1 MGWAMNDPRP
11 TPAWRRY
18 LRFWGSDPRR
28 DLDDELR
35 FHLAARYDE
44 YVAAGMSPNEARAE
58 VARRFGDVE
67 NVRRSCADIDSQ
79 FAGESTM
86 RDLVHGAA
94 ADLRYALR
102 QLRRNTALSVAAIV
116 CLALGIGANT
126 AIFSVVDAVLFR
138 PLPFPQ
144 ADRLVLIGE
153 GLPQF
158 SGDNFGVISA
168 PEFADFRRLD
178 GRSFSQSAIY
188 ESASSNLS
196 GGAAEPERV
205 TALRASPQLFDVL
218 GAAPA
223 RGRGFVAADSAE
235 GTPNVVVL
243 SDALWRRRFGA
254 DPGVIG
260 RAVNVD
266 GRPST
271 VVGVMSPSFHFPLP
285 GVGGEPAELIL
296 PYKYTPALE
305 QMRGNSYYT
314 FFIARLAPDVTLES
328 ARRASLELASSLPRL
343 HPDFYGSKFR
353 IVADAFPLRDRAV
366 RDVRGALLVLLAAV
380 GLVLLI
386 ACINVSSLLLARASA
401 RRREIS
407 VRQALGASLGRL
419 VRQFMAEGLV
429 LVMIGGTL
437 GVALAVAGSH
447 LIAAHAPQHLLA
459 GFQPAVDL
467 RVLGVTAGV
476 AIVTAIAFS
485 LVPAIGQWRA
495 RGLAGALHD
504 EGRGGTSGVDRQRGR
519 RVLVVT
525 QIAFALVLAALAGLM
540 VRSLANARRTNP
552 GFDSEHAITF
562 AAGLA
567 EARYPTA
574 ESVVQ
579 LEQRL
584 IDELRRVPGVKTASA
599 TSNLPMGT
607 PSRIA
612 FAVEGASEPKVPIA
626 TSELVYDG
634 YFDAMGIRLRDGR
647 PFSTGDVRGTLPVV
661 VVNET
666 LARRYFGSRSAIGR
680 RLKWGSPG
688 SPNPWL
694 TIVGVAADV
703 KHDGLD
709 HDVLPA
715 VYFPARQQ
723 DSNAVRQMLRGAS
736 YVVRTNG
743 APAALMAEVQ
753 RAVRRVDPELPIVG
767 LRTLADV
774 IGVSVADRLFNTVL
788 LAAFALLALALA
800 SVGVYG
806 LITYSVVQR
815 TREMGVRLAI
825 GATPLDVLRLVV
837 GQGTRLATVGVAL
850 GLAGAFGASR
860 LARAML
866 FEVSPLD
873 PVTFAASAVLLLAVA
888 ALASLVPALR
898 ASRID
903 PQEAI
908 RAE

>member
-1 MGWAMNDPRP
+1 MGLPMIEPRR

-44 YVAAGMSPNEARAE
+44 YVAAGMSPNEARAAVE
-58 VARRFGDVE
+58 RRFGDVE

-79 FAGESTM
+79 FARERSM
-86 RDLVHGAA
+86 LDLWHGAV

-102 QLRRNTALSVAAIV
+102 QLRRNTALSLAAIV

-138 PLPFPQ
+138 PLPFAQP
-144 ADRLVLIGE
+144 DRLVLIGE
-153 GLPQF
+153 ALPRF
-158 SGDNFGVISA
+158 SGENFGVISA

-178 GRSFSQSAIY
+178 GRTFSRSAIY
-188 ESASSNLS
+188 ESASANLS
-196 GGAAEPERV
+196 GGAAAPERV
-205 TALRASPQLFDVL
+205 RTLRASPQLFDVL
-218 GAAPA
+218 GLAPA
-223 RGRGFVAADSAE
+223 LGRGFVAADSAE
-235 GTPNVVVL
+235 STPNVVVL
-243 SDALWRRRFGA
+243 SDALWRWRFSA
-254 DPGVIG
+254 DPRVIG
-260 RAVNVD
+260 RAVDVD

-271 VVGVMSPSFHFPLP
+271 VVGIMPPSFRFPLP
-285 GVGGEPAELIL
+285 GVGGEPAELIV
-296 PYKYTPALE
+296 PYKSTPALE
-305 QMRGNSYYT
+305 QMRGNTYNT
-314 FFIARLAPDVTLES
+314 FLIARLAPGVTIQS
-328 ARRASLELASSLPRL
+328 ARGAALELASSLPRL
-343 HPDFYGSKFR
+343 HPDVYGR
-353 IVADAFPLRDRAV
+353 NWQIVADAFPLRDRAV

-419 VRQFMAEGLV
+419 VQQFMAEGLV
-429 LVMIGGTL
+429 LVTIGGSL
-437 GVALAVAGSH
+437 GVLVAVWGARVLAT
-447 LIAAHAPQHLLA
+447 HAPQQLLA
-459 GFQPAVDL
+459 GFEPAVDL

-476 AIVTAIAFS
+476 AIVTAIVFS
-485 LVPAIGQWRA
+485 LVPAIVHSRA

-525 QIAFALVLAALAGLM
+525 QMAFALVQATVAGLM
-540 VRSLANARRTNP
+540 VRSLVNARRTDP
-552 GFDSEHAITF
+552 GFDPEHAITF
-562 AAGLA
+562 AAGLP

-574 ESVVQ
+574 ASIVQ

-584 IDELRRVPGVKTASA
+584 IDQLRQIPGVKTASV

-607 PSRIA
+607 PHRIA
-612 FAVEGASEPKVPIA
+612 FAVEGAKEPKVPIA
-626 TSELVYDG
+626 TSEMVFDG
-634 YFDAMGIRLRDGR
+634 YFDAMRIRLRDGR

-666 LARRYFGSRSAIGR
+666 LARHYFGSRSAIGR
-680 RLKWGSPG
+680 RVKWGSPG

-715 VYFPARQQ
+715 IYFPAQQQ
-723 DSNAVRQMLRGAS
+723 DSNAVLQMLRQAS
-736 YVVRTNG
+736 YVIRTIG
-743 APAALMAEVQ
+743 DPVTVMTQVE
-753 RAVRRVDPELPIVG
+753 RTVRRVDPELPIVG

-774 IGVSVADRLFNTVL
+774 VGISVADRLFNTVL
-788 LAAFALLALALA
+788 LAGFALLALVLA

-806 LITYSVVQR
+806 LIAYSVVQR
-815 TREMGVRLAI
+815 TREIGVRISI

-837 GQGTRLATVGVAL
+837 GQGTRLAVAGVVI
-850 GLAGAFGASR
+850 GLVGAFGASR
-860 LARAML
+860 LARTML
-866 FEVSPLD
+866 FGVSPVD
-873 PVTFAASAVLLLAVA
+873 PSTFAASAVLLLVVA
-888 ALASLVPALR
+888 TLASVVPAFR

-908 RAE
+908 RME